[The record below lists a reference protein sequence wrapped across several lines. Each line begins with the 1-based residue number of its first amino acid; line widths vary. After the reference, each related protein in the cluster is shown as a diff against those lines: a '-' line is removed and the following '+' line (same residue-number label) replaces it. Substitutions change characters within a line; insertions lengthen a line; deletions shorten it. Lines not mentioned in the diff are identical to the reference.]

1 MRISE
6 LPYFMTNGAWY
17 YFDASEWCYK
27 LTDLGSEIP
36 SVVESYNE
44 FYAELDKVVTFD
56 ARS

>member
-17 YFDASEWCYK
+17 YFDESEWCYK

-44 FYAELDKVVTFD
+44 FYESIRMVVFD
-56 ARS
+56 A